1 MQEWLWAAEM
11 TPRDSVTHADAA
23 TLGCYKLD
31 FSSSVLSDK
40 VPAMLQGNLPVLQG
54 NTDKERDIALGLA
67 NSSLGY
73 MLTHSC
79 KF

>member
-1 MQEWLWAAEM
+1 M
-11 TPRDSVTHADAA
+11 TPTDSVTRAHSA

-31 FSSSVLSDK
+31 FSSSVFNDK
-40 VPAMLQGNLPVLQG
+40 VPGMLQGNLLVLQG
-54 NTDKERDIALGLA
+54 NTYKERDIALGLA

-73 MLTHSC
+73 MLTDSC